1 MIGWALRRSLLW
13 IGLSLVFVLI
23 VGHRAAFLSGLP
35 SRPVPARA
43 AAMPRAR
50 AKSGEPNQP
59 LVYLANRYGH
69 FVLEPAVNGASLHML
84 VDTGATLV
92 ALTPRDARAAGF
104 ALRDLSFSG
113 FSDTANGRTRVAPI
127 TLSEVSLDDVSVYD
141 VPAVVI
147 ENLNISLLGMSFLSR
162 LKGYEMRDGKLYISW

>member
-13 IGLSLVFVLI
+13 IGLSLVFVLL
-23 VGHRAAFLSGLP
+23 VGHRGALLP
-35 SRPVPARA
+35 GPPARPA
-43 AAMPRAR
+43 AVRSAAMPRAR

-69 FVLEPAVNGASLHML
+69 FVLDAAVNGASLQML

-104 ALRDLSFSG
+104 SLGDLSFSG
-113 FSDTANGRTRVAPI
+113 FSNTANGRTRVAPI